1 MTAREGGNVFLNAR
15 IKLKI
20 SAANCGESSI
30 LKRNKPFPCC
40 SLTPQQTAGNALA
53 GGFRNRLILPPW
65 LTRIIYLLGGLAAL
79 LMPAPAAAASPE
91 RIVSLA
97 PNLTEILYDLGVENR
112 IVAVTDYCNYPPGAK
127 TKPKIGGFANP
138 SLEAIVSLRPDW
150 VVMTEDGNPQ
160 VLERRL
166 RTLGIRT
173 YIFKARRIKELPQ
186 EIRTMG
192 RILGVG
198 TAADRRADRIET
210 RIRRM
215 GEGTETALR
224 RRIGKAIFIVQP
236 TPLIAAGKGTTIDD
250 AFTILGIE
258 NIAASGKTRYPKYSL
273 EEIIRL
279 GPDDLFFGGGRG
291 MEERSK
297 PLLEKLS
304 TLDAVR
310 TGRVFFVGEAIY
322 RLGPRIT
329 SGMEEMAACLD
340 TR

>member
-1 MTAREGGNVFLNAR
+1 MTASEGGDVFLNAR
-15 IKLKI
+15 MK
-20 SAANCGESSI
+20 
-30 LKRNKPFPCC
+30 
-40 SLTPQQTAGNALA
+40 
-53 GGFRNRLILPPW
+53 FRNRFVPRLRLKMFV
-65 LTRIIYLLGGLAAL
+65 YLLGGLAVL
-79 LMPAPAAAASPE
+79 WMPAAAAAASPG

-112 IVAVTDYCNYPPGAK
+112 IAAVTDYCDYPPGAGN
-127 TKPKIGGFANP
+127 KPKIGGFVNP

-150 VVMTEDGNPQ
+150 VVMTEDGNPR

-173 YIFKARRIKELPQ
+173 YIFKARRIQDLPQ

-198 TAADRRADRIET
+198 TAADRRADWIET
-210 RIRRM
+210 RIRRI
-215 GEGTETALR
+215 GEGTGTASR
-224 RRIGKAIFIVQP
+224 RRVRKAIFIVQP

-250 AFTILGIE
+250 AFTILGID
-258 NIAASGKTRYPKYSL
+258 NIAAAGKTRYPKYSL

-279 GPDDLFFGGGRG
+279 GPDALFFGRG
-291 MEERSK
+291 HGVEERAK
-297 PLLEKLS
+297 PLIERLS

-310 TGRVFFVGEAIY
+310 SGRVFFVGEATY
-322 RLGPRIT
+322 RLGPRIV
-329 SGMEEMAACLD
+329 SGLEEMAACLD

>member
-1 MTAREGGNVFLNAR
+1 MFQNAR
-15 IKLKI
+15 MK
-20 SAANCGESSI
+20 
-30 LKRNKPFPCC
+30 
-40 SLTPQQTAGNALA
+40 
-53 GGFRNRLILPPW
+53 FRNQFVPRLRLK
-65 LTRIIYLLGGLAAL
+65 LAVYLLGVCAAL
-79 LMPAPAAAASPE
+79 WIPAADAAASPG

-97 PNLTEILYDLGVENR
+97 PNLTEILYDLGVQNR
-112 IVAVTDYCNYPPGAK
+112 IAAVTDYCDYPPGAG

-173 YIFKARRIKELPQ
+173 YVFKARRIKDLPQ

-192 RILGVG
+192 RILGVR
-198 TAADRRADRIET
+198 TAADRRADWIET
-210 RIRRM
+210 RICQI
-215 GEGTETALR
+215 GEGSGTASQR
-224 RRIGKAIFIVQP
+224 RVGKAIFIVQP

-250 AFTILGIE
+250 AFTILGID
-258 NIAASGKTRYPKYSL
+258 NIAAAGKTRYPKYSM

-279 GPDDLFFGGGRG
+279 APDALFFGRGRG
-291 MEERSK
+291 MEERVK
-297 PLLEKLS
+297 PLIERLS

-310 TGRVFFVGEAIY
+310 SGRAFSVGEAIY
-322 RLGPRIT
+322 RLGPRIAF
-329 SGMEEMAACLD
+329 GLEEMAACLD

>member
-1 MTAREGGNVFLNAR
+1 MFLNAR
-15 IKLKI
+15 MK
-20 SAANCGESSI
+20 
-30 LKRNKPFPCC
+30 
-40 SLTPQQTAGNALA
+40 
-53 GGFRNRLILPPW
+53 FRNRFVPRLRLKMAV
-65 LTRIIYLLGGLAAL
+65 YLLGGLAVL
-79 LMPAPAAAASPE
+79 WLPAAAAAASPG

-112 IVAVTDYCNYPPGAK
+112 IAAVTDYCDYPPGAG

-166 RTLGIRT
+166 RTMGIRT
-173 YIFKARRIKELPQ
+173 YIFKARRIKDLPQ

-198 TAADRRADRIET
+198 TAADGRADWIET
-210 RIRRM
+210 RIRRI
-215 GEGTETALR
+215 GEGTETASQR
-224 RRIGKAIFIVQP
+224 RVGKAIFIVQP

-250 AFTILGIE
+250 ALTILGID
-258 NIAASGKTRYPKYSL
+258 NIAAAGKTRYPKYSL

-279 GPDDLFFGGGRG
+279 GPDALFFGRGRG
-291 MEERSK
+291 MEERAK
-297 PLLEKLS
+297 PLIERLS

-310 TGRVFFVGEAIY
+310 SGRVFFVGEAIY
-322 RLGPRIT
+322 RLGPRIA
-329 SGMEEMAACLD
+329 SGLEEMAACLD